1 MCCLAKCLL
10 GAALGWAIFFMNL
23 AACGALLAGAFA
35 PWSTY
40 TYDKDGASA
49 TVYVGALGMAGT
61 ASFGGVTLPTAAT
74 IVQVSDALVA
84 ATAKTSSIGWTT
96 SSVNTAYVGIA
107 GQVIA
112 AASILFFMIISSFLC
127 LCKLCC
133 CCCPQ
138 SHVCNAVIAAA
149 KAGAA
154 LVGVASM
161 GSFFVTLD
169 TALKATVKSTD
180 GAAIAAATSSSAVGT
195 LLSVASADGS
205 TPAAGAGK
213 GLGSLGVALLGGV
226 VVLHI
231 LQAIQCGGAHH
242 HPEKGKEA
250 IATSGPVHK

>member
-10 GAALGWAIFFMNL
+10 GVALGWAIFFMNL

-35 PWSTY
+35 PWAVYSSSES
-40 TYDKDGASA
+40 GASS
-49 TVYVGALGMAGT
+49 TLYVNALSMFGT
-61 ASFGGVTLPTAAT
+61 ASFGGASLPTVAS
-74 IVQVSDALVA
+74 IMQVSDVLVA

-112 AASILFFMIISSFLC
+112 SASILFYTLISSFLC
-127 LCKLCC
+127 LCTLCC

-138 SHVCNAVIAAA
+138 SHVCNALIAAA

-161 GSFFVTLD
+161 GSFFDTLD
-169 TALKATVKSTD
+169 TALKATMKS
-180 GAAIAAATSSSAVGT
+180 AEAQAVALPLNPAVST
-195 LLSVASADGS
+195 LLLTANNS

-213 GLGSLGVALLGGV
+213 GLGSLGVSLLGAV

-242 HPEKGKEA
+242 HPAKGKEGV
-250 IATSGPVHK
+250 SGPLHK